1 MLVISA
7 IEEIS
12 LTRKTETLKKKN
24 KKKTWQRNMYIFK
37 VCKYLTH

>member
-12 LTRKTETLKKKN
+12 LIRKTETLKKKT
-24 KKKTWQRNMYIFK
+24 KKNMAKKHVYFQS
-37 VCKYLTH
+37 L

>member
-12 LTRKTETLKKKN
+12 LTRKTETLKKKQKN
-24 KKKTWQRNMYIFK
+24 MAKKHVYFQS
-37 VCKYLTH
+37 L

>member
-12 LTRKTETLKKKN
+12 LTRKTETLKKKT
-24 KKKTWQRNMYIFK
+24 KKKHGKETCIFSK
-37 VCKYLTH
+37 FVNI